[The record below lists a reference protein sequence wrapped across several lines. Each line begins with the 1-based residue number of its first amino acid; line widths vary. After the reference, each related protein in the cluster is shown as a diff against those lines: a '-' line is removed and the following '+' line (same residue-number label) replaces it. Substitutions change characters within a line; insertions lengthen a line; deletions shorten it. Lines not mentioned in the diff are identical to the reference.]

1 MPDTQ
6 TWVGIDVSKRQLDV
20 HVRPSMESFSDANT
34 EVGIRAIVKRLKK
47 LAPTLI
53 VLEATAGMEANVAVA
68 IATEEMAV
76 AVVNPRQVRSFARA
90 IGTLAKTDSIDAA
103 VLSHFA
109 EAVKP
114 PVRAL
119 PSAEARQ
126 LTDLVSRRRQ
136 LVDMIVAE
144 KSRLAG
150 VCGAARADIQ
160 SHITWLEKRLK
171 RLDADLQAA
180 VENSPIW
187 QAKSD
192 LLQSVPGVGP
202 VTSLTFL
209 AALPEL
215 GTLNSKQIAN
225 LVGVAPINRDSGTM
239 RGKRRISG
247 GRAQVRAVLYMAT
260 LVAVRHNPVLL
271 TFYERLLAA
280 GKTYKVALTACMRK
294 LLVILNAMVK
304 SSKHWALETA
314 LSVDAV
320 AAA

>member
-1 MPDTQ
+1 
-6 TWVGIDVSKRQLDV
+6 
-20 HVRPSMESFSDANT
+20 MESFSDANT

-53 VLEATAGMEANVAVA
+53 VLEATAGMEADVAAA
-68 IATEEMAV
+68 IAAAGMAV

-119 PSAEARQ
+119 PTAEARE

-136 LVDMIVAE
+136 VVDMIVAE

-150 VCGAARADIQ
+150 VCGVARADIQ
-160 SHITWLEKRLK
+160 AHITWLEKRLK
-171 RLDADLQAA
+171 RLDADLQSAI
-180 VENSPIW
+180 EKSPIW
-187 QAKSD
+187 LAKDD
-192 LLQSVPGVGP
+192 LLQSAPGVGP

-215 GTLNSKQIAN
+215 GNLNSKQIAN

-260 LVAVRHNPVLL
+260 LVAVRHNPVLR

-280 GKTYKVALTACMRK
+280 GKTHKVALTACMRK
-294 LLVILNAMVK
+294 LLVILNAMAK
-304 SSKHWALETA
+304 SQKPWSPETA
-314 LSVDAV
+314 PSL
-320 AAA
+320 AAAATA

>member
-1 MPDTQ
+1 
-6 TWVGIDVSKRQLDV
+6 
-20 HVRPSMESFSDANT
+20 MESFSDANT

-53 VLEATAGMEANVAVA
+53 VLEATAGMEANIAAA
-68 IATEEMAV
+68 IAAAGMAV

-119 PSAEARQ
+119 PTAEARE

-136 LVDMIVAE
+136 VVDMIVAE

-150 VCGAARADIQ
+150 VCGVARADIQ
-160 SHITWLEKRLK
+160 AHITWLEKRQK
-171 RLDADLQAA
+171 RLDADLQSA
-180 VENSPIW
+180 VKKSPIW
-187 QAKSD
+187 LAKDD
-192 LLQSVPGVGP
+192 LLQSAPGVGP

-215 GTLNSKQIAN
+215 GNLNSKQIAN

-260 LVAVRHNPVLL
+260 LVAVRHNTVIR

-280 GKTYKVALTACMRK
+280 GKIEKVALTACMRK
-294 LLVILNAMVK
+294 LLVILNAMAK
-304 SSKHWALETA
+304 SQKPWSPETA
-314 LSVDAV
+314 PPL
-320 AAA
+320 AAAATA

>member
-160 SHITWLEKRLK
+160 AHITWLEKRLK

>member
-1 MPDTQ
+1 
-6 TWVGIDVSKRQLDV
+6 
-20 HVRPSMESFSDANT
+20 MESLSDANT

-53 VLEATAGMEANVAVA
+53 VLEATAGMEANVAAA
-68 IATEEMAV
+68 IAAAGMAV

-114 PVRAL
+114 SVRTL
-119 PSAEARQ
+119 PTAEARE
-126 LTDLVSRRRQ
+126 LNDFVSRRRQ
-136 LVDMIVAE
+136 VVDMIVAE

-150 VCGAARADIQ
+150 VCGVARADIQ
-160 SHITWLEKRLK
+160 AHITWLEKRQK
-171 RLDADLQAA
+171 RLDADLQSA
-180 VENSPIW
+180 VKKSPIW
-187 QAKSD
+187 LAKDD
-192 LLQSVPGVGP
+192 LLQSAPGVGP

-260 LVAVRHNPVLL
+260 LVAVRHNPVLR

-280 GKTYKVALTACMRK
+280 GKTDKVALTACMRK

-304 SSKHWALETA
+304 SQKPWSPQTA
-314 LSVDAV
+314 PPL
-320 AAA
+320 AAAATA

>member
-1 MPDTQ
+1 
-6 TWVGIDVSKRQLDV
+6 
-20 HVRPSMESFSDANT
+20 MESLSDANT
-34 EVGIRAIVKRLKK
+34 EVGIRAIVKRLRK

-53 VLEATAGMEANVAVA
+53 VLEATAGMEANVAAA
-68 IATEEMAV
+68 IAAAGMAV

-119 PSAEARQ
+119 PTAEARE

-136 LVDMIVAE
+136 VVDMIVAE

-150 VCGAARADIQ
+150 VCGVARADIQ
-160 SHITWLEKRLK
+160 AHITWLEKRLK
-171 RLDADLQAA
+171 RLDADLQSAI
-180 VENSPIW
+180 EKSPIW
-187 QAKSD
+187 LAKDD
-192 LLQSVPGVGP
+192 LLQSAPGVGP

-215 GTLNSKQIAN
+215 GNLNSKQIAN

-260 LVAVRHNPVLL
+260 LVAVRHNPVLR

-280 GKTYKVALTACMRK
+280 GKTHKVALTACMRK
-294 LLVILNAMVK
+294 LLVILNAMAK
-304 SSKHWALETA
+304 SQKPWSPETA
-314 LSVDAV
+314 PSL
-320 AAA
+320 AAAATA

>member
-1 MPDTQ
+1 
-6 TWVGIDVSKRQLDV
+6 
-20 HVRPSMESFSDANT
+20 MESLSDANT

-53 VLEATAGMEANVAVA
+53 VLEATAGMEADVAAA
-68 IATEEMAV
+68 IAAAGMAV

-119 PSAEARQ
+119 PTAEARE

-136 LVDMIVAE
+136 VVDMIVAE

-150 VCGAARADIQ
+150 VCGIAHADIQ
-160 SHITWLEKRLK
+160 AHITWLEKRQK
-171 RLDADLQAA
+171 RLDADLQSA
-180 VENSPIW
+180 VEKSPIW

-192 LLQSVPGVGP
+192 LFQSAPGVGP

-215 GTLNSKQIAN
+215 GNVNSKQIAN

-260 LVAVRHNPVLL
+260 LVAVRHNPVLR

-280 GKTYKVALTACMRK
+280 GKTHKVALTACMRK
-294 LLVILNAMVK
+294 LLVILNAMAK
-304 SSKHWALETA
+304 SQKPWSPETA
-314 LSVDAV
+314 PSL
-320 AAA
+320 AAAATA

>member
-1 MPDTQ
+1 
-6 TWVGIDVSKRQLDV
+6 
-20 HVRPSMESFSDANT
+20 MESLSEANT

-53 VLEATAGMEANVAVA
+53 VLEATAGMEANIAAAIAAAGMAVA
-68 IATEEMAV
+68 I
-76 AVVNPRQVRSFARA
+76 VNPRQVRSFARA

-119 PSAEARQ
+119 PSAEARE

-150 VCGAARADIQ
+150 VCGVARADIQ
-160 SHITWLEKRLK
+160 AHITWLEKRLK

-180 VENSPIW
+180 VEKSPIW
-187 QAKSD
+187 QAKSN

-294 LLVILNAMVK
+294 LLVILNAMAK
-304 SSKHWALETA
+304 SQRPWWSPETA
-314 LSVDAV
+314 PSL
-320 AAA
+320 AAAATA

>member
-1 MPDTQ
+1 
-6 TWVGIDVSKRQLDV
+6 
-20 HVRPSMESFSDANT
+20 MESLSDANT

-53 VLEATAGMEANVAVA
+53 VLEATAGMEADVAAA
-68 IATEEMAV
+68 IAAAGMAV

-119 PSAEARQ
+119 PTAEARE

-136 LVDMIVAE
+136 VVDMIVAE

-150 VCGAARADIQ
+150 VCGVARADIQ
-160 SHITWLEKRLK
+160 AHITWLEKRLK
-171 RLDADLQAA
+171 RLDADLQSAI
-180 VENSPIW
+180 EKSPIW
-187 QAKSD
+187 LAKDD
-192 LLQSVPGVGP
+192 LLQSAPGVGP

-215 GTLNSKQIAN
+215 GNLNSKQIAN

-260 LVAVRHNPVLL
+260 LVAVRHNPVLR
-271 TFYERLLAA
+271 TLL
-280 GKTYKVALTACMRK
+280 
-294 LLVILNAMVK
+294 
-304 SSKHWALETA
+304 
-314 LSVDAV
+314 
-320 AAA
+320 

>member
-1 MPDTQ
+1 
-6 TWVGIDVSKRQLDV
+6 
-20 HVRPSMESFSDANT
+20 MESLSVANT

-47 LAPTLI
+47 LAPALI
-53 VLEATAGMEANVAVA
+53 VLEATAGMEANVAAA
-68 IATEEMAV
+68 IAAAGMAV

-114 PVRAL
+114 SVRTL
-119 PSAEARQ
+119 PTAEARE
-126 LTDLVSRRRQ
+126 LNDFVSRRRQ
-136 LVDMIVAE
+136 VVDMIVAE

-150 VCGAARADIQ
+150 VCGVARADIQ
-160 SHITWLEKRLK
+160 AHITWLEKRLK
-171 RLDADLQAA
+171 RLDADLQSA
-180 VENSPIW
+180 VKKSPIW
-187 QAKSD
+187 LAKDD
-192 LLQSVPGVGP
+192 LLQSAPGVGP

-260 LVAVRHNPVLL
+260 LVAVRHNPVLR

-280 GKTYKVALTACMRK
+280 GKTDKVALTACMRK

-304 SSKHWALETA
+304 SQKPWSPQTA
-314 LSVDAV
+314 PPL
-320 AAA
+320 AAAATA

>member
-1 MPDTQ
+1 
-6 TWVGIDVSKRQLDV
+6 
-20 HVRPSMESFSDANT
+20 MESLSDANT

-53 VLEATAGMEANVAVA
+53 VLEATAGMEAAVA
-68 IATEEMAV
+68 AAIAAAGMAV

-119 PSAEARQ
+119 PTAEARE

-136 LVDMIVAE
+136 VVDMIVAE

-150 VCGAARADIQ
+150 VCGVARADIQ
-160 SHITWLEKRLK
+160 AHITWLEKRLK
-171 RLDADLQAA
+171 RLDADLQSAI
-180 VENSPIW
+180 EKSPIW
-187 QAKSD
+187 LAKDD
-192 LLQSVPGVGP
+192 LLQSAPGVGP

-215 GTLNSKQIAN
+215 GNLNSKQIAN

-260 LVAVRHNPVLL
+260 LVAVRHNPVLR

-280 GKTYKVALTACMRK
+280 GKTHKVALTACMRK
-294 LLVILNAMVK
+294 LLVILNAMAK
-304 SSKHWALETA
+304 SQKPWSPETA
-314 LSVDAV
+314 PSL
-320 AAA
+320 AAAATV

>member
-1 MPDTQ
+1 
-6 TWVGIDVSKRQLDV
+6 
-20 HVRPSMESFSDANT
+20 MESLSDANT

-53 VLEATAGMEANVAVA
+53 VLEATAGMEANVAAA
-68 IATEEMAV
+68 IAAAGMAV

-119 PSAEARQ
+119 PTAEARE

-136 LVDMIVAE
+136 VVDMIVAE

-150 VCGAARADIQ
+150 VCGIAHADIQ
-160 SHITWLEKRLK
+160 AHITWLEKRLK
-171 RLDADLQAA
+171 RLDADLQSA
-180 VENSPIW
+180 VEKSPIW

-192 LLQSVPGVGP
+192 LFQSAPGVGP

-215 GTLNSKQIAN
+215 GNVNSKQIAN

-280 GKTYKVALTACMRK
+280 GKTRKVALTACMRK
-294 LLVILNAMVK
+294 LLVILNAMAK
-304 SSKHWALETA
+304 SQKPWSLETA
-314 LSVDAV
+314 QPL
-320 AAA
+320 AAAATA

>member
-1 MPDTQ
+1 
-6 TWVGIDVSKRQLDV
+6 
-20 HVRPSMESFSDANT
+20 MESLSDANT

-47 LAPTLI
+47 LAPTLV
-53 VLEATAGMEANVAVA
+53 VLEATAGMEADVAAA
-68 IATEEMAV
+68 IAAAGMAV

-119 PSAEARQ
+119 PTAEARE

-136 LVDMIVAE
+136 VVDMIVAE

-150 VCGAARADIQ
+150 VCGVARADIQ
-160 SHITWLEKRLK
+160 AHITWLEKRLK
-171 RLDADLQAA
+171 RLDADLQSAI
-180 VENSPIW
+180 EKSPIW
-187 QAKSD
+187 LAKDD
-192 LLQSVPGVGP
+192 LLQSAPGVGP

-215 GTLNSKQIAN
+215 GNLNSKQIAN

-260 LVAVRHNPVLL
+260 LVAVRHNPVLR

-280 GKTYKVALTACMRK
+280 GKTHKVALTACMRK
-294 LLVILNAMVK
+294 LLVILNAMAK
-304 SSKHWALETA
+304 SQKPWSPETA
-314 LSVDAV
+314 PSL
-320 AAA
+320 AAAATA

>member
-1 MPDTQ
+1 
-6 TWVGIDVSKRQLDV
+6 
-20 HVRPSMESFSDANT
+20 MESLSDANT

-53 VLEATAGMEANVAVA
+53 VIEATAGMEANIAAA
-68 IATEEMAV
+68 IAAAGMAV

-114 PVRAL
+114 SVRTL
-119 PSAEARQ
+119 PTAEARE
-126 LTDLVSRRRQ
+126 LNDFVSRRRQ
-136 LVDMIVAE
+136 VVDMIVAE

-150 VCGAARADIQ
+150 VCGVARADIQ
-160 SHITWLEKRLK
+160 AHITWLEKRLK
-171 RLDADLQAA
+171 RLDADLQSA
-180 VENSPIW
+180 VKKSPIW
-187 QAKSD
+187 LAKDD
-192 LLQSVPGVGP
+192 LLQSAPGVGP

-260 LVAVRHNPVLL
+260 LVAVRHNPVLR

-280 GKTYKVALTACMRK
+280 GKTDKVALTACMRK

-304 SSKHWALETA
+304 SQKPWSPQTA
-314 LSVDAV
+314 PPL
-320 AAA
+320 AAAATA